1 MSKEELLYQIVT
13 LEQENKQLKEKI
25 DEAIY
30 FINQNITAYTAPRVS
45 KNDLLE
51 ILLGDSDE

>member
-1 MSKEELLYQIVT
+1 MGKEELLYQIVT

-25 DEAIY
+25 DKAIY
-30 FINQNITAYTAPRVS
+30 FINQNITSYTAPRVS

>member
-1 MSKEELLYQIVT
+1 MGKEELLYQIAT
-13 LEQENKQLKEKI
+13 LQQENKQLKEKI
-25 DEAIY
+25 DKAIC
-30 FINQNITAYTAPRVS
+30 FINQNITSYTAPRVS